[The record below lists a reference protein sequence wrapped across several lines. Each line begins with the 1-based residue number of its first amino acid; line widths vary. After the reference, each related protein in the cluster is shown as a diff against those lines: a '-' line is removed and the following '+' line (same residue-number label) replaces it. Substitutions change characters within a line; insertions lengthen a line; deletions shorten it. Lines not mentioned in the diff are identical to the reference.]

1 MKKFKTGKTY
11 KRYSSIDKLLYT
23 VKVQNRIDLKD
34 GTSVIDYTIIKHFT
48 TRNCKK
54 DIVNEPVHS
63 TSVLWYGDTSEV
75 LFDATYHVILHPLEQ
90 DSTSHTKYRQY
101 LYKVCTNKDYFTSEL
116 HNIKKYEKSHD
127 IRSILLNLVLVTCNG
142 IVKYNFSE
150 LTNRDALAIIVRG
163 VRGILEDIIVTDNTL
178 TSNDLLDKCSL
189 NNIPSMHSSL
199 LFINM
204 SIMYSRYN
212 TIFDPH
218 LNKIIEIVLHEYR
231 DH

>member
-1 MKKFKTGKTY
+1 MKKFNVGKTY
-11 KRYSSIDKLLYT
+11 KRFSSIGKLLYT
-23 VKVQNRIDLKD
+23 LKVQNRIDLAD
-34 GTSVIDYTIIKHFT
+34 NTSVIDYTIIKHYST
-48 TRNCKK
+48 PNNK

-63 TSVLWYGDTSEV
+63 TGVLWCSDTSEV
-75 LFDATYHVILHPLEQ
+75 LFDSTYHVILHPLEQ
-90 DSTSHTKYRQY
+90 DSTSHIKYRQY

-116 HNIKKYEKSHD
+116 YNNKKYEKSHD
-127 IRSILLNLVLVTCNG
+127 IRSILLNLVLVTCEG

-163 VRGILEDIIVTDNTL
+163 VRGILEDIFVTDNTL
-178 TSNDLLDKCSL
+178 TSYDLLDKYSL

-199 LFINM
+199 LFIDI

-212 TIFDPH
+212 TKFDPL
-218 LNKIIEIVLHEYR
+218 LNKIIEKVLHEYR

>member
-1 MKKFKTGKTY
+1 MKKFNVGKTY
-11 KRYSSIDKLLYT
+11 KRFSSIGKLLYT
-23 VKVQNRIDLKD
+23 LKVQNRIDLKD
-34 GTSVIDYTIIKHFT
+34 GTSVIDYTIIKHYST
-48 TRNCKK
+48 PNNNK

-63 TSVLWYGDTSEV
+63 TSVLCYNDTSEV
-75 LFDATYHVILHPLEQ
+75 LFDSTYDVIIHSLEQ

-127 IRSILLNLVLVTCNG
+127 IKSILLNLVLVVCEV

-150 LTNRDALAIIVRG
+150 LTNRDALALIVRG

-178 TSNDLLDKCSL
+178 TSNDLLDKCTL
-189 NNIPSMHSSL
+189 NNIPMMHSSL
-199 LFINM
+199 LFIDI

-212 TIFDPH
+212 TKFDPL
-218 LNKIIEIVLHEYR
+218 LNKIIEKVLHEYR

>member
-1 MKKFKTGKTY
+1 MKKFNVGKTY
-11 KRYSSIDKLLYT
+11 KRFSSIGKLLYT
-23 VKVQNRIDLKD
+23 LKLQNRIDLKE
-34 GTSVIDYTIIKHFT
+34 GVSVIDYTIIKHYST
-48 TRNCKK
+48 PNNNK

-63 TSVLWYGDTSEV
+63 TSALWCSDTSEV
-75 LFDATYHVILHPLEQ
+75 LFDSTYHVIIHPVEQ
-90 DSTSHTKYRQY
+90 DSTSHIKYRQY

-127 IRSILLNLVLVTCNG
+127 IKSILLNLVLVTCEG

-189 NNIPSMHSSL
+189 NNIPTMHSSL
-199 LFINM
+199 LFIDI
-204 SIMYSRYN
+204 SVMYSRYN
-212 TIFDPH
+212 TKFDPL
-218 LNKIIEIVLHEYR
+218 LNKIIEKVLHEYR

>member
-1 MKKFKTGKTY
+1 MKKFNVGKTY
-11 KRYSSIDKLLYT
+11 KRFSSIGKLLYT

-34 GTSVIDYTIIKHFT
+34 NTSVIDYTIIKHYST
-48 TRNCKK
+48 PNNK

-63 TSVLWYGDTSEV
+63 NSVLWYSDTSEV
-75 LFDATYHVILHPLEQ
+75 LFDSTYHVIIHPLEQ

-127 IRSILLNLVLVTCNG
+127 IKSILLNLVLVTCEG

-178 TSNDLLDKCSL
+178 TSNDLLDNYSL
-189 NNIPSMHSSL
+189 NNIPMMHSSL
-199 LFINM
+199 LFIDI

-212 TIFDPH
+212 TKFDPH
-218 LNKIIEIVLHEYR
+218 LNKIIETVLHEYR